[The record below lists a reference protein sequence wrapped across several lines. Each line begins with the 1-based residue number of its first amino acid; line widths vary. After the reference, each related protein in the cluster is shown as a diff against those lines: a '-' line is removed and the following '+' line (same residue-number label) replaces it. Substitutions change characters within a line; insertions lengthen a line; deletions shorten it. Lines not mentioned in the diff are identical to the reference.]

1 MKQINSCLLFVL
13 FSFSA
18 CWRKRSLMWKSMIR
32 SAFWWELWMNIWGM
46 IAPSKLKAR
55 MPFIKELKNIG

>member
-13 FSFSA
+13 FSFF
-18 CWRKRSLMWKSMIR
+18 SLLAK
-32 SAFWWELWMNIWGM
+32 AQFDVEKYDKECFLVGLWMNIWGM

>member
-13 FSFSA
+13 FSFF
-18 CWRKRSLMWKSMIR
+18 SLLAK
-32 SAFWWELWMNIWGM
+32 AQFDVEKYDKECFWWELWMNIWGM